1 MTKKF
6 QIKEPC
12 KQRWE
17 DMQNVPDDK
26 FCEVCTKK
34 IWDLDCFSEKEI
46 EQILEDEKSI
56 CGKISFLKPALSSV
70 MLALTLTSATHIQAQ
85 TNTSVVENVYQKNIT
100 INGKLISINNVKLNS
115 GEISLVT
122 LGKLYTTKADEEG
135 NFTLTFPEKVLVKQN
150 IIRIDYSVTGSN
162 NKEFI
167 DYTTSI
173 LQPNELLS
181 KQNFEIEKKYF
192 TIGGISIT
200 DLQPPDYYFFDGK
213 KVGKR
218 KFEKIRQEHPE
229 YKYLA
234 FYDQVTAKE
243 LSGKGFIENLY
254 LLYSH

>member
-12 KQRWE
+12 KQNWE
-17 DMQNVPDDK
+17 EMQNVSDGK

-34 IWDLDCFSEKEI
+34 IWDLDRFSEKEI
-46 EQILEDEKSI
+46 DEILEKEKSI

-70 MLALTLTSATHIQAQ
+70 MLALTLTSATYIQAQ
-85 TNTSVVENVYQKNIT
+85 TNIPGVENTYQKNIT
-100 INGKLISINNVKLNS
+100 ISGKLISRNNLKLNS

-122 LGKLYTTKADEEG
+122 LGKLYTAKADEEG

-150 IIRIDYSVTGSN
+150 IIRIDYSVMGSN

-181 KQNFEIEKKYF
+181 KQNFEIEKQYT
-192 TIGGISIT
+192 TIGAISLT
-200 DLQPPDYYFFDGK
+200 DPQPPDYYFFDGK

-218 KFEKIRQEHPE
+218 KFERIRKEHPE

-234 FYDQVTAKE
+234 FYDKVTAKE
-243 LSGKGFIENLY
+243 LSGKGFIKNLY
-254 LLYSH
+254 LLYSR